1 MDSKAAMK
9 YLSIL
14 IIIIL
19 IIIVIIISMWGIV
32 LIWLRIEIIGEP
44 L

>member
-9 YLSIL
+9 YLS
-14 IIIIL
+14 IL